1 MTLTDNDRRVIR
13 CFTDKVACDGGK
25 LTTDGARLDGYWMG
39 GRGIAQW
46 KAGKIHFTDL
56 GSKAAETVHNLRWFE
71 VTETRGH
78 IDKGRRNQHV
88 GGAAAQIDA
97 DAVAGAQQG

>member
-56 GSKAAETVHNLRWFE
+56 GSKAAETVQWAVRRE
-71 VTETRGH
+71 VP
-78 IDKGRRNQHV
+78 INWLAVSPVRRV
-88 GGAAAQIDA
+88 
-97 DAVAGAQQG
+97 VRRRRSR